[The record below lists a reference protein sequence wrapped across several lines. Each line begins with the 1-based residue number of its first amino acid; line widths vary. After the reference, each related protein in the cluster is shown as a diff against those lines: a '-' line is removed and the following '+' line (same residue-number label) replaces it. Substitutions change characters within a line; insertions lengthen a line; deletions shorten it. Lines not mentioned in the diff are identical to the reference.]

1 MWLPCVVQVLAV
13 SRLSQTVTTVTRPS
27 RQRLHRL
34 NPLCVWNR
42 FQMWLFCVVQV
53 RAVSQLSQTVT
64 TVSRLSGC
72 FTTVTAT
79 PASDKPFMCLD
90 QVSVLDVTCLCRAGS
105 GCFTTVTATPARD
118 AATPRPS
125 WHPWWRPSWTT
136 SGGPSAPSTECSRL
150 SSEARSPSLLC
161 SVSVVP
167 LQNRARAR
175 PVEPLCVAAI
185 N

>member
-1 MWLPCVVQVLAV
+1 M
-13 SRLSQTVTTVTRPS
+13 
-27 RQRLHRL
+27 
-34 NPLCVWNR
+34 
-42 FQMWLFCVVQV
+42 QV

-72 FTTVTAT
+72 FTTVTATPASDKPFMYLDQVSVLDVTSLCRAGSGCFTTVTDCHDCHTTVTAT

-125 WHPWWRPSWTT
+125 WHPWWRPS
-136 SGGPSAPSTECSRL
+136 
-150 SSEARSPSLLC
+150 
-161 SVSVVP
+161 
-167 LQNRARAR
+167 
-175 PVEPLCVAAI
+175 
-185 N
+185 